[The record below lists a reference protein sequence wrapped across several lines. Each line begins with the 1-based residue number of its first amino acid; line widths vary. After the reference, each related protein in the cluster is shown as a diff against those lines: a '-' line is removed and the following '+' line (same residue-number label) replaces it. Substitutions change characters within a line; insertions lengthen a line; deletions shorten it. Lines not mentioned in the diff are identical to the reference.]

1 MMKKGLYNKYIISVS
16 ALGICLVFLW
26 AFFYLLTI
34 EAARRNI
41 ALQAQTGS
49 DTIISGVEEALL
61 SLENTAGLLSKNPEL
76 SEAASNTE
84 PLLFYDQCASFL
96 SGTQL
101 LFFNSE
107 KADHIIVYNEDGLFY
122 RLKGSAPNTTL
133 KRIFNRMENSTS
145 RTLSVTSNEKT
156 YIGSFEEIRSGGRK
170 TGYVALLIDQSRLER
185 LLGIYN
191 DLDYLSAVLLSEGQL
206 LCAGRETDIT
216 DLEEIRRSAVFMKE
230 KAIGLSGFRL
240 LVYCKSFL
248 SSQFSFFFRLALPLT
263 ALILGLVVV
272 FFIRYQNRHMVEP
285 INSVIA
291 GTRRAEASP
300 LPHTGEETIDG
311 LVDHVN
317 EMLLQIEDREKALYE
332 SRIRIRE
339 FELEKERTL
348 IFLLKKQINAHF
360 TVNTL
365 NVVRALINKGEREM
379 AAGIC
384 DELST
389 LLRYANAGEETISLL
404 EEFYVLEQY
413 LGIMQA
419 RYPDRLHVE
428 IEADDSFED
437 VFIPRMLIQPVVENA
452 ILHGLA
458 GEEGE
463 ILITADITD
472 NGITILVRDNG
483 KGMEEEKLREILRD
497 ISEKE
502 IPASEENI
510 PASAGVSHIALKNIQ
525 RRIRLVCGEQYGL
538 KLSSRPG
545 EGTEVRIL
553 LPLKKRL
560 S

>member
-61 SLENTAGLLSKNPEL
+61 SLENTAELLSKNPGL
-76 SEAASNTE
+76 SDAASNTE
-84 PLLFYDQCASFL
+84 PLFFYDQCASFL
-96 SGTQL
+96 SENPL
-101 LFFNSE
+101 LLFNSE
-107 KADHIIVYNEDGLFY
+107 KADHIIVYNEEGLFY

-133 KRIFNRMENSTS
+133 KRIFNRMENGSS
-145 RTLSVTSNEKT
+145 KTLSVTSNEKT
-156 YIGSFEEIRSGGRK
+156 YIGSFEEIRSDGRK
-170 TGYVALLIDQSRLER
+170 TGYVALLMDQSRLER
-185 LLGIYN
+185 LLGMYN
-191 DLDYLSAVLLSEGQL
+191 DLDYLSAVLLSEGRL
-206 LCAGRETDIT
+206 LCSGRESDIT
-216 DLEEIRRSAVFMKE
+216 DLEEIRRTAVFMKE

-248 SSQFSFFFRLALPLT
+248 SSQLSFFFRLALPLT
-263 ALILGLVVV
+263 ALILVFVVLS
-272 FFIRYQNRHMVEP
+272 FIRYQNRHMIEP
-285 INSVIA
+285 INSVIS

-332 SRIRIRE
+332 SKIRIRE

-413 LGIMQA
+413 VGIMQA
-419 RYPDRLHVE
+419 RYPDRLHVS

-463 ILITADITD
+463 ILVTAEITD
-472 NGITILVRDNG
+472 SGIMILVRDNG
-483 KGMEEEKLREILRD
+483 KGMEEEKLREILND

-502 IPASEENI
+502 TPVPEEDIPAST
-510 PASAGVSHIALKNIQ
+510 GVSHIALKNIQ

-538 KLSSRPG
+538 KLRSNPG
-545 EGTEVRIL
+545 EGTEVRIF
-553 LPLKKRL
+553 LPLLK
-560 S
+560 